1 MNQKDLC
8 VRGVCCRS
16 NANTAQC
23 AYEMRFKCD
32 DLSMYDVKKQLTAMT
47 LTLRNVAVLD
57 TKASAKQHVFLQGA
71 LCASLL
77 FILHFSH

>member
-1 MNQKDLC
+1 
-8 VRGVCCRS
+8 
-16 NANTAQC
+16 
-23 AYEMRFKCD
+23 MRFKCD

-77 FILHFSH
+77 FVLHFSH